1 MGRINQVKINDS
13 VYSRYILQ
21 QQQQH
26 LPLLV
31 ILLLVLRVKLTF
43 QTKDWV
49 TAFSNFCD
57 SGPLLL
63 SPDNS

>member
-1 MGRINQVKINDS
+1 MINQVKINDS

-57 SGPLLL
+57 SGP
-63 SPDNS
+63 